1 MYDLLHDLTVVEGAS
16 FIAGP
21 SCALHLAQMGA
32 RVIRFDMIGGGP
44 DYYRWPHNARGD
56 SLYWEGLNKGK
67 LSVALDLRRP
77 EGRELAV
84 ALVTAS
90 GEGRGPLR
98 HEFSGRWISVACRA
112 GRAAAGP
119 DHACECRAGAMA
131 ETEWTTASTPLSAY
145 PFMTGPEELP
155 AD

>member
-1 MYDLLHDLTVVEGAS
+1 MYDLLQDLTMVEGAS

-44 DYYRWPHNARGD
+44 DYFRWPHNARGD

-84 ALVTAS
+84 ALVTAP
-90 GEGRGPLR
+90 GKGRGLFVTNFPANG
-98 HEFSGRWISVACRA
+98 FVACRA
-112 GRAAAGP
+112 GRAAPRP
-119 DHACECRAGAMA
+119 DHACGCRGGAMA
-131 ETEWTTASTPLSAY
+131 ETEWTIA
-145 PFMTGPEELP
+145 
-155 AD
+155 

>member
-84 ALVTAS
+84 ALVTAP
-90 GEGRGPLR
+90 GEGRGL
-98 HEFSGRWISVACRA
+98 FV
-112 GRAAAGP
+112 
-119 DHACECRAGAMA
+119 
-131 ETEWTTASTPLSAY
+131 TN
-145 PFMTGPEELP
+145 FP
-155 AD
+155 ADGFCRMPR